1 MLRQAKLEDV
11 PQILQIY
18 APYIL
23 HTTFTFEYE
32 VPTLEQFR
40 RRFLDITRQF
50 PWLVWEE
57 DGLVLGYAYAD
68 RAFSRAAYQWTADL
82 SVYLRPE
89 AKGKGIGR
97 KLYEAAEDVLRRQG
111 YFAVYGI
118 VTDSNLDSC
127 AFHRAMGYQEIAH
140 LPRCGYK
147 LNEWHGIYW
156 FEKRLREGEPEHP
169 PTLLEQNRQHK
180 EGL

>member
-1 MLRQAKLEDV
+1 MLRQASIEDV

-57 DGLVLGYAYAD
+57 DGQILGYAYAD

-147 LNEWHGIYW
+147 LNAWHGIYW
-156 FEKRLREGEPEHP
+156 FEKRLREGEPEAP
-169 PTLLEQNRQHK
+169 PAAPHQDIEK
-180 EGL
+180 